1 MRHLFSLPTHDS
13 IYWTHPCGDI
23 AIWTG
28 TARCALEL
36 LFYPFL
42 SIYFSVKAT
51 NEELLD
57 AGVKTYND
65 IVTAL
70 KSGVRNL
77 ESMKKA
83 SNVAESIKNLK
94 SEMGSAEQDTLD
106 ALSKVS
112 SEN

>member
-1 MRHLFSLPTHDS
+1 MHANN
-13 IYWTHPCGDI
+13 YWTLHCRDI

-28 TARCALEL
+28 TARCALKL
-36 LFYPFL
+36 LFYSFL
-42 SIYFSVKAT
+42 FIYISVKAT

-70 KSGVRNL
+70 KSGVGNL